1 MRYSANSSS
10 EGSKKG
16 LVIGGIVLVL
26 VVIFCC
32 CCLLSSVS
40 SLIAAM
46 GESEPDVDVSVG
58 TGGSGTGTGTGGTGT
73 GTGGT
78 GTGTGGTGTGTG
90 GTGTG
95 TGGSG
100 TGGGF
105 DGSSTTGCGN
115 LKATFYGGPNFSGDK
130 MSLGL
135 GDWDKNDFHEGV
147 YDDVESIKI
156 DSGLKVTAYQDDN
169 QDDSRGKWIFTQD
182 VPQTPNKR
190 IESIRIEC
198 AN

>member
-46 GESEPDVDVSVG
+46 GEPEPDVAVEVG
-58 TGGSGTGTGTGGTGT
+58 TGGSGSGTGGSGSGTGGTGT
-73 GTGGT
+73 GGS
-78 GTGTGGTGTGTG
+78 
-90 GTGTG
+90 
-95 TGGSG
+95 GSG
-100 TGGGF
+100 TGTGGF

-115 LKATFYGGPNFSGDK
+115 LKATFYGGPSFSGDK
-130 MSLGL
+130 MSLGV

-156 DSGLKVTAYQDDN
+156 DAGLKVTAYQDDN
-169 QDDSRGKWIFTQD
+169 QDDSRGNWVFTQD